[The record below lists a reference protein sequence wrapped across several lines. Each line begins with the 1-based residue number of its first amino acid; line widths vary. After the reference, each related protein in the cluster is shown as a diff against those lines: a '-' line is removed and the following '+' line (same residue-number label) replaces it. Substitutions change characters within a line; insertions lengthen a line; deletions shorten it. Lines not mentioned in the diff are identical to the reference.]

1 MKVLV
6 SAYACEP
13 GNGSEPG
20 VGWTWARAAA
30 VAGHEVWLVTRANN
44 RSQIERALE
53 REPGLPLKPFYFDLP
68 RRWRRWKRGSRGAR
82 AYYVLWQWAIRRRLI
97 ALHRGT
103 GFDIAHH
110 LTFAVDWL
118 PASALHLPRV
128 PSVWGPVGG
137 AGSVPLSLYRYLGVR
152 GTVLELARETLVRPL
167 RRLFGDRAARSASL
181 VLCQNAEVAERFAP
195 VARATL
201 IEPNVALPAD
211 YQRSPEHRGAKGGS
225 PRVATFVGRLIPW
238 KGLHLAVSAL
248 ARLDPD
254 WRLEVIGDGPERERC
269 HRLARRLGVADRVQF
284 VGQIPRDHVL
294 ERLSASDVALM
305 PSMHDAAGWAVAEAG
320 LAGTPAVSLALGGP
334 AIIGRTAGG
343 QAVAIGPRL
352 PERLAQA
359 VREATT
365 AEMPPSPW
373 TEERLPRFLD
383 GIYRSIQSSTA
394 AKEVVNAPRT
404 SGRYEAP
411 PPRVRWRLS
420 NWSSHPFSRH

>member
-1 MKVLV
+1 MRVLV

-13 GNGSEPG
+13 GSGSEPG

-44 RSQIERALE
+44 RSQIERALA
-53 REPGLPLKPFYFDLP
+53 REPSLSLVPYYFDLP
-68 RRWRRWKRGSRGAR
+68 RWWTRWKRGSRGAR
-82 AYYVLWQWAIRRRLI
+82 VYYVLWQWTIRRRLI
-97 ALHRGT
+97 ALHRDT

-118 PASALHLPRV
+118 PASALHLAGV

-137 AGSVPLSLYRYLGVR
+137 AGSVPPALYRYLGVR
-152 GTVLELARETLVRPL
+152 GTVLELAREILVRPL

-181 VLCQNAEVAERFAP
+181 VLCQNAEVAERFAS
-195 VARATL
+195 VASATL

-211 YQRSPEHRGAKGGS
+211 CQRSPERRGAEDGS

-238 KGLHLAVSAL
+238 KGLHLAISAL
-248 ARLDPD
+248 AKLDQD
-254 WRLEVIGDGPERERC
+254 WRLEVIGDGPDRKRC
-269 HRLARRLGVADRVQF
+269 HRLARRLGIADRVEF
-284 VGQIPRDHVL
+284 VGQIPRNHVL

-343 QAVAIGPRL
+343 RTVPAGPRL

-359 VREATT
+359 VTEATT
-365 AEMPPSPW
+365 AEMAPSPW
-373 TEERLPRFLD
+373 TQERLPDVLD
-383 GIYRSIQSSTA
+383 RIYRTA
-394 AKEVVNAPRT
+394 RPTGGCEGA
-404 SGRYEAP
+404 SGA
-411 PPRVRWRLS
+411 
-420 NWSSHPFSRH
+420 N